1 MVLCFRVQISR
12 STQKPSG
19 SNFRV
24 YPKPFR
30 FKFQG
35 LPKNFYVIFQGLP
48 ENFQV
53 PISGSTRKL
62 SGSDFRVHGK
72 AKASTWHCVC
82 RCRSRAPWRSRWCR
96 WQWPRRRACPSPPR
110 PCCTSSSP
118 SPLNYSNSPPPSPP
132 SCSSSPPPS
141 PLRYSSSSSG
151 SSCPPIK
158 GQRPWQSLRAG
169 VGV

>member
-1 MVLCFRVQISR
+1 MVLCFGVQISR
-12 STQKPSG
+12 STQNLSG
-19 SNFRV
+19 SNLRV
-24 YPKPFR
+24 YPKTFR

-35 LPKNFYVIFQGLP
+35 LLKKFWLKFEGLP
-48 ENFQV
+48 EDFQV
-53 PISGSTRKL
+53 QISGSMGKL
-62 SGSDFRVHGK
+62 K
-72 AKASTWHCVC
+72 PSTWRCVC
-82 RCRSRAPWRSRWCR
+82 RCRSRAPWHSRWCR
-96 WQWPRRRACPSPPR
+96 WRWPRRRACPSPPR

-118 SPLNYSNSPPPSPP
+118 SPLNYSNSPPPSLP